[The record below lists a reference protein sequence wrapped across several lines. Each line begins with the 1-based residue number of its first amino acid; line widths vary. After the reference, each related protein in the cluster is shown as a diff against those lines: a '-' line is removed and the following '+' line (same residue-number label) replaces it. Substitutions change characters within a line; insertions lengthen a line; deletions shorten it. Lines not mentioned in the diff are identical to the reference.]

1 MLKIHNPVELKLHG
15 RKRIENGFAGAH
27 SYLFTLKAEK
37 RKEAPFTWNMT
48 GSRLV
53 ARRRTRTAW
62 CLPGEPRRESS
73 ESIVTGE
80 ESGSKEGNVD
90 IVPL

>member
-1 MLKIHNPVELKLHG
+1 MEGKELKMVSL
-15 RKRIENGFAGAH
+15 GAH
-27 SYLFTLKAEK
+27 SYYLTLKAEK
-37 RKEAPFTWNMT
+37 KEAPFTWNMT

-53 ARRRTRTAW
+53 ARTRTRTAW
-62 CLPGEPRRESS
+62 CLPGEPRRESR

-90 IVPL
+90 IVSGAFPL

>member
-1 MLKIHNPVELKLHG
+1 
-15 RKRIENGFAGAH
+15 
-27 SYLFTLKAEK
+27 
-37 RKEAPFTWNMT
+37 MT

-53 ARRRTRTAW
+53 ARSRTRTAW

>member
-1 MLKIHNPVELKLHG
+1 MESNEDGNETKKELKL
-15 RKRIENGFAGAH
+15 ILISTIDA
-27 SYLFTLKAEK
+27 LLKTEK

-53 ARRRTRTAW
+53 ARSRTRTAW
-62 CLPGEPRRESS
+62 CLPGEPRRESR

>member
-1 MLKIHNPVELKLHG
+1 MVGKEMVSL
-15 RKRIENGFAGAH
+15 GAH
-27 SYLFTLKAEK
+27 SYFFTLKTEK

>member
-1 MLKIHNPVELKLHG
+1 
-15 RKRIENGFAGAH
+15 
-27 SYLFTLKAEK
+27 
-37 RKEAPFTWNMT
+37 MT

-62 CLPGEPRRESS
+62 CLPGEPRRESR
-73 ESIVTGE
+73 ESIVAGE

-90 IVPL
+90 IVSGSVPL